1 MREPIHVWRY
11 ALKSRAEL
19 NAVSG
24 RTEYEGALIRIGDG
38 FGCLHPWPELGDPG
52 LEDLLAELRN
62 DAVVSGL
69 AKEAV
74 SMSTLDARWRHRG
87 ESMLDEAEQDI
98 PESHAT
104 LPECT
109 VETVT
114 EAVGRGFSVM
124 KVKGRRDFPE
134 LAERID
140 ELSRH
145 WPHLMWRIDFN
156 EVLTRD
162 ETLEFARGMTDHA
175 RKRID
180 FLEDPCPWKEEDWE
194 EIRRVARLQLALDRR
209 VCWPA
214 PGADVLVLKPARGDV
229 ATSPW
234 ESKRLVFTSNMDHPL
249 GQCFAAWR
257 AGQLVSS
264 GSTVDICGLQ
274 THELFEP
281 NEFSERLGPAK
292 PRFTSPG
299 GTGLGF
305 DDLLGKLPWKRLT

>member
-1 MREPIHVWRY
+1 MRESIHVWRY
-11 ALKSRAEL
+11 ALKSRAAL

-52 LEDLLAELRN
+52 LEDLLVELRN
-62 DAVVSGL
+62 DAAVSGL

-74 SMSTLDARWRHRG
+74 SMSALDARWRHRG

-134 LAERID
+134 LAGRID

-264 GSTVDICGLQ
+264 GSTVDICG
-274 THELFEP
+274 
-281 NEFSERLGPAK
+281 
-292 PRFTSPG
+292 
-299 GTGLGF
+299 
-305 DDLLGKLPWKRLT
+305 

>member
-11 ALKSRAEL
+11 VLKSRTEL
-19 NAVSG
+19 NAVSE
-24 RTEYEGALIRIGDG
+24 RTEFEGALIRIGDG

-52 LEDLLAELRN
+52 LEDLLEELRN
-62 DAVVSGL
+62 DAVGSGL

-74 SMSTLDARWRHRG
+74 SMATCDARWRRRE
-87 ESMLDEAEQDI
+87 ESMLDEVEQDI

-114 EAVGRGFSVM
+114 KAVGRGFEVI
-124 KVKGRRDFPE
+124 KVKGHCDFPE

-140 ELSRH
+140 GLSRQ
-145 WPHLMWRIDFN
+145 WPQLRWRIDFN

-162 ETLEFARGMTDHA
+162 ETLEFVQGMTDHV

-180 FLEDPCPWKEEDWE
+180 FLEDPCPWKEEDWD
-194 EIRRVARLQLALDRR
+194 EIRRVARLQLALDRG
-209 VCWPA
+209 VLWPGS
-214 PGADVLVLKPARGDV
+214 GADVLVLKPARDDV
-229 ATSPW
+229 ATDLRG
-234 ESKRLVFTSNMDHPL
+234 SKRLVLTSNMDHPL

-264 GSTVDICGLQ
+264 GSRLDVCGLQ

-281 NEFSERLGPAK
+281 DEFSERLGPAK
-292 PRFTSPG
+292 PRFASPG

-305 DDLLGKLPWKRLT
+305 DDLLEKLPWKRLT